1 MLFRSKIDEE
11 NLPIKLIINDEPV
24 LESGQLYVRIDNQL
38 HPATM
43 VVILPGVV
51 SRNRINCFAHRRG

>member
-1 MLFRSKIDEE
+1 MSVSKLARRSAAMVDMDQ
-11 NLPIKLIINDEPV
+11 PADVIIT
-24 LESGQLYVRIDNQL
+24 LSST
-38 HPATM
+38 TM